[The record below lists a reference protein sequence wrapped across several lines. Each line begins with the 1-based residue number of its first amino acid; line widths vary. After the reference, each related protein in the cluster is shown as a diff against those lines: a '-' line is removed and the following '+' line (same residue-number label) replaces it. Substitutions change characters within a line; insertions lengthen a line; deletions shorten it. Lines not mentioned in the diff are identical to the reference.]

1 MMSIYRLHVSL
12 LEIAPL
18 IWRRVEITSETSLAR
33 LHDVLQAAMGWKDY
47 HLHEF
52 EIAGQRY
59 GVPNPYYDEPGEVF
73 KESSAKLSNVLP
85 CKGATLL
92 YTYDFGDYWQH
103 MVTLE
108 DIVPSDPAQKYPRIV
123 DGARCC
129 PPEDCGGS
137 CGYADLLDILSKP
150 RHKEHRHMREWAGE
164 HFDPERFSAPAA
176 EALIQRRR
184 SLPSGQRQA

>member
-18 IWRRVEITSETSLAR
+18 IWRRIELSSETSLAR

-59 GVPNPYYDEPGEVF
+59 GVPNPDYDEPGEVF
-73 KESSAKLSNVLP
+73 KESSAKLSKVLP

-92 YTYDFGDYWQH
+92 YTYDFGKIWSRSR
-103 MVTLE
+103 T
-108 DIVPSDPAQKYPRIV
+108 SSPAIPPRNI
-123 DGARCC
+123 
-129 PPEDCGGS
+129 
-137 CGYADLLDILSKP
+137 
-150 RHKEHRHMREWAGE
+150 
-164 HFDPERFSAPAA
+164 PA
-176 EALIQRRR
+176 
-184 SLPSGQRQA
+184 